1 MSGIVGVL
9 APSAPDS
16 ALLRRMLAAMRTR
29 GGDASDG
36 WQGDGVA
43 LGLCRYEWEV
53 AEASAGPAE
62 VLREGQLAVVADAS
76 LYYRAELARALAA
89 RGVTVGGQ
97 SAAHLIL
104 AAYRA
109 WGKSCAA
116 RLEGDFTFIL
126 WDGARETLVCARD
139 FAGSRP
145 LYYAR
150 AGGTLIV
157 ASAVSA
163 ILAHPQCPA
172 ELNLA
177 ALAEAAT
184 GQLTWSHETCYR
196 AIEVL
201 PAGLTLVCRR
211 GREAEL
217 VRHWHPPA
225 VNDDREEPPFEEA
238 AEELLETL
246 ARAVA
251 ERLDPQRPTSIW
263 LSGGWDSTA
272 VFGAGEKL
280 LRERASGE
288 HIHAVSVSYPPGDP
302 GREDELIEQV
312 ADHWGSPVHWLDI
325 RDIPLLESAVERA
338 GERDEPYAH
347 PFELWNRALARGSR
361 SVGAQVAFI
370 GKGGDELFAVSD
382 VFLADLLRRGRL
394 LQLALEW
401 RARARGGWR
410 GFIRKVVHPV
420 VPPDLLASLASLRGA
435 PPPRRFLER
444 NIAEWIEPS
453 FSRAHRLAE
462 RQSVESLRRGN
473 GSLASAEMIWLLTH
487 PFFPRTLAQV
497 CGIAL
502 ADGVEVRSPLYDRRI
517 VELAASRPRRER
529 ASGWETKLLLRR
541 SMRGLLPD
549 AVLAPRTHRTGVTSG
564 YLFREMREVW
574 SALFLHAFEEPL
586 LAELGIVDPQPLQS
600 AWHDFLFQGK
610 KEHAGE
616 LFATLQT
623 ELWLRARERQSERS
637 ERFIAEP
644 LAQAVGGHQMG
655 GQAGR
660 SSAGRNAR

>member
-1 MSGIVGVL
+1 MI
-9 APSAPDS
+9 PW
-16 ALLRRMLAAMRTR
+16 RMLATMRAR
-29 GGDASDG
+29 GSDASDA
-36 WQGDGVA
+36 WHGDRVA
-43 LGLCRYEWEV
+43 LALCRHDWEL
-53 AEASAGPAE
+53 AEAFGGPAE
-62 VLREGQLAVVADAS
+62 VLGEGELAVVADAS
-76 LYYRAELARALAA
+76 LYYREELARALAA
-89 RGVTVGGQ
+89 RGVEVRGQ
-97 SAAHLIL
+97 RAAHLIL

-109 WGKSCAA
+109 WGEACAE
-116 RLEGDFTFIL
+116 RLEGDFAFIL
-126 WDGARETLVCARD
+126 WDGAREMLVCARD

-145 LYYAR
+145 LYRAE

-163 ILAHPQCPA
+163 ILAHPRCPP
-172 ELNLA
+172 ELNLT

-196 AIEVL
+196 AIEVV
-201 PAGLTLVCRR
+201 PAGFTLVRR
-211 GREAEL
+211 RRSAAEL

-225 VNDDREEPPFEEA
+225 VNDDREDPPFEEA

-280 LRERASGE
+280 LRERGAGE
-288 HIHAVSVSYPPGDP
+288 HLQAVSVSYPPGDP

-312 ADHWGSPVHWLDI
+312 VDHWGSPVRWLDI
-325 RDIPLLESAVERA
+325 RDIPLLA
-338 GERDEPYAH
+338 GADEGAAERDEPYAH

-361 SVGAQVAFI
+361 SVGARVAFT

-382 VFLADLLRRGRL
+382 VFLADLLRRGRWL
-394 LQLALEW
+394 RLALEW
-401 RARARGGWR
+401 RARPRGGWR
-410 GFIRKVVHPV
+410 GFIRKAVNPV
-420 VPPDLLASLASLRGA
+420 LPPKLLASLATLRGA

-444 NIAEWIEPS
+444 QIAEWIDPS
-453 FSRAHRLAE
+453 FSREHGLAE
-462 RQSVESLRRGN
+462 RQSVESMRRSH

-497 CGIAL
+497 CAFAL
-502 ADGVEVRSPLYDRRI
+502 AEGVEVRSPLYDRRI

-549 AVLAPRTHRTGVTSG
+549 AVLAPRSHRTGVTSG
-564 YLFREMREVW
+564 YLYREMREVW
-574 SALFLHAFEEPL
+574 PALFLQVFEEPL
-586 LAELGIVDPQPLQS
+586 LADAGIVDPQRLRS
-600 AWHDFLFQGK
+600 AWDDFFFAGK
-610 KEHAGE
+610 KERAGE

-623 ELWLRARERQSERS
+623 ELWLRHREGRLQRPQGWH
-637 ERFIAEP
+637 ANQGAP
-644 LAQAVGGHQMG
+644 VVGGHQTD
-655 GQAGR
+655 GQVGR
-660 SSAGRNAR
+660 SSAGGHTRKLRA